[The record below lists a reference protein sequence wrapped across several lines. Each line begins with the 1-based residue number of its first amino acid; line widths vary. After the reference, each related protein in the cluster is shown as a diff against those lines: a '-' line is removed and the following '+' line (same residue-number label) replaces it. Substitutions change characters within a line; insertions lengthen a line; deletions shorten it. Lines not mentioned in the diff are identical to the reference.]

1 MGNIETLASWTVKPH
16 DDHETVKVLYTA
28 RNDVFVK
35 CHHIEWQGSVSEWQA
50 ALLAALAPTDHYPQL
65 TDWVRAQPSGTFL
78 LTVFSKKQTELQ
90 RFDLRDAPRKIV
102 LSIRETELST
112 ASFGSGVDYYAV
124 WLSRHVS
131 PECESKIPRGVKVYR
146 ER

>member
-1 MGNIETLASWTVKPH
+1 MGSLETLASKVISGDHNGVEVRSSH
-16 DDHETVKVLYTA
+16 DGTKIIVTGIGDHWSGSIA
-28 RNDVFVK
+28 A
-35 CHHIEWQGSVSEWQA
+35 CHAASSA
-50 ALLAALAPTDHYPQL
+50 ALTSPEHYPQL